1 MAEEILAGNS
11 LNRDNKGNE
20 PRDKKKESVTEK
32 NFFFFFFPLLFPF
45 DKKFL
50 F

>member
-20 PRDKKKESVTEK
+20 PRDKKKKSVTE
-32 NFFFFFFPLLFPF
+32 NFFFLL
-45 DKKFL
+45 L
-50 F
+50 SSSLSI